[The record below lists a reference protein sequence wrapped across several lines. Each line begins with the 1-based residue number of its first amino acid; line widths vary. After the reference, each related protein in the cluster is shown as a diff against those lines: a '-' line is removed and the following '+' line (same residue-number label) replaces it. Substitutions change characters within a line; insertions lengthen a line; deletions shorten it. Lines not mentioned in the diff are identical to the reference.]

1 LPASRRVLARRV
13 AGGISRRIMST
24 RSFVPRRTPVLV
36 AVAAAI
42 GLLAGSV
49 RADSDLPPG
58 MQAPP
63 PAPKSAPRPAT
74 QGLTAELMYRLLVGD
89 IALQRGEP
97 ALAARAYLEA
107 ARETRD
113 VALAQRATEIGVAA
127 RARTLT
133 LQAARLWSE
142 LDPSAERPKQLVT
155 ALASSTTGKFDVP
168 GAGSELKTELE
179 RVLAD
184 AAHSGQQLGEAF
196 LQLNR
201 LLANEPD
208 KMATYKLVESV
219 AQPYPNLPEAQ
230 FAVALAALNTGLKDI
245 ATAAAAAAAIDRAL
259 ALKPGWERAAML
271 KAEILAKRSPDEAIG
286 YLQSF
291 LKAQPDS
298 RAAPVALAQIY
309 VEQKRYA
316 EARAIFQRLWDAD
329 KENRDYEYAVAA
341 LAFQMKDWKAAEALF
356 EELQKASYDENGGV
370 DVYLAQIAEE
380 TGRYALAYDRY
391 LAVPEGEKA
400 WAAKLR
406 AATMLAKQGKLADA
420 RRFLADLPAVTIEQR
435 VQVSQA
441 DAQLL
446 RDAGDNE
453 GAYAL
458 LVHALDEHPD
468 QPELLYDVAMV
479 AEKLDKLDV
488 VEARLTELIAAS
500 PDNAQALNALGYTLV
515 DRTQRT
521 AEGLALIDRA
531 LKLQPDDPFILDS
544 MGWAYFRMGRYDDAE
559 TYLRRAL
566 AGRGDPEIAAH
577 LGEVLW
583 ARGER
588 VRAQE
593 VWQSQL
599 KATPDNPVLLE
610 TMRRLSP

>member
-1 LPASRRVLARRV
+1 
-13 AGGISRRIMST
+13 MST
-24 RSFVPRRTPVLV
+24 FAASPRFAALI
-36 AVAAAI
+36 VAAAAAACLDS
-42 GLLAGSV
+42 GGV
-49 RADSDLPPG
+49 RADSDVPPTA
-58 MQAPP
+58 QTAP
-63 PAPKSAPRPAT
+63 AANDAARAGS

-113 VALAQRATEIGVAA
+113 VALARRAAEVGVTA

-133 LQAARLWSE
+133 IQAAKLWSE
-142 LDPSAERPKQLVT
+142 LDPAAERPKELVA
-155 ALASSTTGKFDVP
+155 ALSSSTSGKFDVP
-168 GAGSELKTELE
+168 PATGELKAELE

-184 AAHSGQQLGEAF
+184 AAHSGNQLAEAF

-259 ALKPGWERAAML
+259 ALKPGWERAAVV
-271 KAEILAKRSPDEAIG
+271 KAEILARRSPAEAIE
-286 YLQSF
+286 YLRDF
-291 LKAQPDS
+291 LKAQPKS
-298 RAAPVALAQIY
+298 RGAGQELAQIY

-316 EARAIFQRLWDAD
+316 DARAIFEQFWEAD
-329 KENRDYEYAVAA
+329 KENRDFQYAVAA
-341 LAFQMKDWKAAEALF
+341 LAFQMKDWKTAESLF
-356 EELQKASYDENGGV
+356 QDLQKAKYDENGMV
-370 DVYLAQIAEE
+370 DLYLAQIAEE

-391 LAVPEGEKA
+391 LAVPEGERA
-400 WAAKLR
+400 WGAKLR

-435 VQVSQA
+435 VQVRQA

-458 LVHALDEHPD
+458 LLRALDEHPD
-468 QPELLYDVAMV
+468 QPELLYDIAMV

-488 VEARLTELIAAS
+488 VEARLTQLIAVS

-515 DRTQRT
+515 DRTPRT
-521 AEGLALIDRA
+521 AEGLALIERA
-531 LKLQPDDPFILDS
+531 LKLAPDDPFILDS
-544 MGWAYFRMGRYDDAE
+544 MGWAYFRMGKFDDAE
-559 TYLRRAL
+559 SYLRRAL
-566 AGRGDPEIAAH
+566 GERGDPEIAAH

-583 ARGER
+583 ARGEH

-593 VWQSQL
+593 IWQSQL

-610 TMRRLSP
+610 TMRRLAP